1 MSVNVKNVG
10 ARKMS
15 QIARVKTGIPGLD
28 KMLNGGLPKGRTIL
42 LSGPAG
48 AGKTTL
54 ATQFIYRGVLDYGD
68 PGIYVTFDESPKTV
82 RQNFASYDWKLESL
96 EKENL
101 LALVDGF
108 SMRAGVASKEKY
120 SIRLEIDDLLTTLIA
135 LIDELGAER
144 VVIDSLT
151 ALALSLESEMR
162 IRREIL
168 KLSAVMSSLKCT
180 TIVTSEMSQSGEISR
195 YGVEE
200 FMASGVI
207 VLDIQEVNQR
217 LVRSIYIRKMRGI
230 DHELVRRP
238 FEMTQ
243 NGCVALSTETLF
255 L

>member
-1 MSVNVKNVG
+1 MSD
-10 ARKMS
+10 
-15 QIARVKTGIPGLD
+15 IPRVKTGMPGLD

-54 ATQFIYRGVLDYGD
+54 ATQFIYKGVLEHGD
-68 PGIYVTFDESPKTV
+68 PGIYVTFDESPETV
-82 RQNFASYDWKLESL
+82 RENFASYNWRIESL

-108 SMRAGVASKEKY
+108 SMRAGVASKERFN
-120 SIRLEIDDLLTTLIA
+120 IRLEIDDLLTTLIA

-151 ALALSLESEMR
+151 ALALSLESEIR
-162 IRREIL
+162 IRQEIL

-180 TIVTSEMSQSGEISR
+180 TIVTSEMSQNGEISR

-230 DHELVRRP
+230 NHELIRRP
-238 FEMTQ
+238 FKLTKS
-243 NGCVALSTETLF
+243 GCQALAEETLYI
-255 L
+255 

>member
-1 MSVNVKNVG
+1 MST
-10 ARKMS
+10 
-15 QIARVKTGIPGLD
+15 IERVKTGIPGLD

-54 ATQFIYRGVLDYGD
+54 ATQFIYRGVLDQGD

-82 RQNFASYDWKLESL
+82 RQNFTSYDWKLESL

-108 SMRAGVASKEKY
+108 SMRAGVASK
-120 SIRLEIDDLLTTLIA
+120 IRLEIDDLLTTLIS

-200 FMASGVI
+200 FMAS
-207 VLDIQEVNQR
+207 
-217 LVRSIYIRKMRGI
+217 
-230 DHELVRRP
+230 
-238 FEMTQ
+238 
-243 NGCVALSTETLF
+243 
-255 L
+255 

>member
-1 MSVNVKNVG
+1 
-10 ARKMS
+10 MS

-42 LSGPAG
+42 LSGPAS

-54 ATQFIYRGVLDYGD
+54 ATQYIYKGVLDYGD
-68 PGIYVTFDESPKTV
+68 PGIYVTFDENPKTV
-82 RQNFASYDWKLESL
+82 RQNFSGFNWRIESL

-151 ALALSLESEMR
+151 ALAISLESELR

-200 FMASGVI
+200 FMAAGVI
-207 VLDIQEVNQR
+207 VVDIKEVNQR
-217 LVRSIYIRKMRGI
+217 LMRSIYVRKMRGI
-230 DHELVRRP
+230 EHELVRRP
-238 FEMTQ
+238 FMLSGD
-243 NGCVALSTETLF
+243 GCEALSSETLYM
-255 L
+255 

>member
-1 MSVNVKNVG
+1 MSK
-10 ARKMS
+10 
-15 QIARVKTGIPGLD
+15 IARVKTEIPGLD

-54 ATQFIYRGVLDYGD
+54 ATQFVYKGVLNRGD

-82 RQNFASYDWKLESL
+82 RENFASYNWRIESL

-108 SMRAGVASKEKY
+108 SMRAGVASKERY
-120 SIRLEIDDLLTTLIA
+120 SIRLEIDDLLTTLIG

-151 ALALSLESEMR
+151 ALALSLESEIR

-180 TIVTSEMSQSGEISR
+180 TIVTSEMSQGGEISR

-200 FMASGVI
+200 FMAAGVI

-217 LVRSIYIRKMRGI
+217 LLRSLYIRKMRGI
-230 DHELVRRP
+230 EHELIRRP
-238 FEMTQ
+238 FRLTNE
-243 NGCVALSTETLF
+243 GCEVLSTETIYV
-255 L
+255 

>member
-1 MSVNVKNVG
+1 
-10 ARKMS
+10 MS

-42 LSGPAG
+42 VSGPAG
-48 AGKTTL
+48 AGKTTFAL
-54 ATQFIYRGVLDYGD
+54 QFIYKGIIDYGD
-68 PGIYVTFDESPKTV
+68 PGIYVTFDESPTVV
-82 RQNFASYDWKLESL
+82 RQNFASYNWKLESL

-101 LALVDGF
+101 LAIVDGF

-120 SIRLEIDDLLTTLIA
+120 SIRLEIDDLLTTLIT

-151 ALALSLESEMR
+151 ALALSLESEIR

-180 TIVTSEMSQSGEISR
+180 TLVTSEMTQSGEISR

-207 VLDIQEVNQR
+207 ILDIQEVNQK

-230 DHELVRRP
+230 EHELIRRP
-238 FEMTQ
+238 FELTA
-243 NGCVALSTETLF
+243 NGCTALSTETLF

>member
-1 MSVNVKNVG
+1 
-10 ARKMS
+10 MS
-15 QIARVKTGIPGLD
+15 QIAKVKTGIPGLD

-54 ATQFIYRGVLDYGD
+54 ATQFIYKGVLDHGD
-68 PGIYVTFDESPKTV
+68 PGIYVTFDESPKSV
-82 RQNFASYDWKLESL
+82 RQNFKSYNWKLESL

-108 SMRAGVASKEKY
+108 SIRAGVATKEKY
-120 SIRLEIDDLLTTLIA
+120 NIRLEIDDLLTTLIG

-151 ALALSLESEMR
+151 ALALSLESELR

-180 TIVTSEMSQSGEISR
+180 TLVTSEMSQSGEISR

-200 FMASGVI
+200 FMASGVL
-207 VLDIQEVNQR
+207 VLDIQEINQQ

-230 DHELVRRP
+230 KHELVRRP
-238 FEMTQ
+238 FELTQ
-243 NGCVALSTETLF
+243 NGCVVHSGENLF
-255 L
+255 I

>member
-1 MSVNVKNVG
+1 MST
-10 ARKMS
+10 
-15 QIARVKTGIPGLD
+15 IERVKTGIPGLD

-54 ATQFIYRGVLDYGD
+54 ATQFIYRGVLDQGD

-82 RQNFASYDWKLESL
+82 RQNFTSYDWKLESL

-120 SIRLEIDDLLTTLIA
+120 SIRLEIDDLLTTLIS

-151 ALALSLESEMR
+151 
-162 IRREIL
+162 
-168 KLSAVMSSLKCT
+168 
-180 TIVTSEMSQSGEISR
+180 Q
-195 YGVEE
+195 
-200 FMASGVI
+200 
-207 VLDIQEVNQR
+207 
-217 LVRSIYIRKMRGI
+217 
-230 DHELVRRP
+230 
-238 FEMTQ
+238 
-243 NGCVALSTETLF
+243 
-255 L
+255 

>member
-1 MSVNVKNVG
+1 
-10 ARKMS
+10 MS

-28 KMLNGGLPKGRTIL
+28 KMLKGGLPKGRTIL

-54 ATQFIYRGVLDYGD
+54 ATQFIYRGILDYGD

-82 RQNFASYDWKLESL
+82 RQNFASYNWKLESL
-96 EKENL
+96 ENENL

-120 SIRLEIDDLLTTLIA
+120 SIRLEIDDLLTTLIS
-135 LIDELGAER
+135 LIDELGADR

-238 FEMTQ
+238 YTLGKD
-243 NGCVALSTETLF
+243 GCVVLSAENLF
-255 L
+255 I

>member
-1 MSVNVKNVG
+1 MSE
-10 ARKMS
+10 
-15 QIARVKTGIPGLD
+15 IARVETGIPGLD

-48 AGKTTL
+48 GGKTTL
-54 ATQFIYRGVLDYGD
+54 ATQYIYRGILDHGD

-82 RQNFASYDWKLESL
+82 RQNFASYNWKLESL

-108 SMRAGVASKEKY
+108 SMRAGVASQEKY
-120 SIRLEIDDLLTTLIA
+120 SIRLEIDDLLTTLIT

-144 VVIDSLT
+144 VVIDSMT
-151 ALALSLESEMR
+151 ALALSLESELR

-180 TIVTSEMSQSGEISR
+180 TIVTSEMTQSGEISR

-207 VLDIQEVNQR
+207 VLDIQEINQR

-230 DHELVRRP
+230 NHELVRRP
-238 FEMTQ
+238 FELTQ
-243 NGCVALSTETLF
+243 NGCVVLSAENLF
-255 L
+255 V

>member
-1 MSVNVKNVG
+1 M
-10 ARKMS
+10 
-15 QIARVKTGIPGLD
+15 IARIKTGIPGFD
-28 KMLNGGLPKGRTIL
+28 KMVNGGLPKGRTIL

-48 AGKTTL
+48 AGKTTF

-82 RQNFASYDWKLESL
+82 RENFASYNWRLESL

-101 LALVDGF
+101 LAIVDGF
-108 SMRAGVASKEKY
+108 SMRAGVASKERY
-120 SIRLEIDDLLTTLIA
+120 SIRLEIDDLLSTLIA

-151 ALALSLESEMR
+151 ALALSLESELR

-180 TIVTSEMSQSGEISR
+180 TIVTSEMTQQGEISR
-195 YGVEE
+195 FGVEE

-207 VLDIQEVNQR
+207 VLDLQEVSQR
-217 LVRSIYIRKMRGI
+217 LVRSIYIRKMRGV
-230 DHELVRRP
+230 DHELIRRP
-238 FEMTQ
+238 FELTD
-243 NGCVALSTETLF
+243 NGCIALSTETLF
-255 L
+255 I